1 MSADELMPL
10 VTVARFSYHDS
21 EKHIGVGGGDGG
33 QLESESAVFSR
44 DPPEMSRG
52 VDIDETHES

>member
-21 EKHIGVGGGDGG
+21 EKHIGVGVVMGDNSKASLLSFRVIH
-33 QLESESAVFSR
+33 QKCLQAS
-44 DPPEMSRG
+44 
-52 VDIDETHES
+52 T